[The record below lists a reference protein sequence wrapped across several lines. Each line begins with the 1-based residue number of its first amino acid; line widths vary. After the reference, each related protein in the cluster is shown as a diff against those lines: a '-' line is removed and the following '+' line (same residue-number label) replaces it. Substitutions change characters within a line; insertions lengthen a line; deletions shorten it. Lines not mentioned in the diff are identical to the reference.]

1 MFTNYLCK
9 QLDSTKWIHLFAG
22 SADQFRPWFRL
33 GSPVLF
39 TLYTDNA
46 VLTIVMASISIGD
59 KNPDVFN
66 LSKPAHIE
74 PPARN
79 CWNVEKLN
87 QILYITAN
95 APQGLQQVLKAAVPC
110 SVPVLSSIRLFSC
123 FCFHLLVCRESQ
135 PLRGLKENTNRKF
148 FSLCPL
154 EGSRSSMRSRG
165 WVGGVVG
172 SRGQWELCPV
182 TIHDPLKQVSEPWI
196 QILRCSTWFLFVL
209 STKTKFGVF
218 ITLEMYCS

>member
-1 MFTNYLCK
+1 MT
-9 QLDSTKWIHLFAG
+9 T
-22 SADQFRPWFRL
+22 
-33 GSPVLF
+33 
-39 TLYTDNA
+39 
-46 VLTIVMASISIGD
+46 VMASISIGD

-66 LSKPAHIE
+66 LSKPAHIRTSKTE
-74 PPARN
+74 IVE
-79 CWNVEKLN
+79 NVEKLN
-87 QILYITAN
+87 QLLYITAN
-95 APQGLQQVLKAAVPC
+95 APQGLQQVAKAAVPC
-110 SVPVLSSIRLFSC
+110 SVSVLSSFRLFSC

-196 QILRCSTWFLFVL
+196 QILRCLTWFLFVL
-209 STKTKFGVF
+209 STKTTFCVFHYFGDV
-218 ITLEMYCS
+218 L